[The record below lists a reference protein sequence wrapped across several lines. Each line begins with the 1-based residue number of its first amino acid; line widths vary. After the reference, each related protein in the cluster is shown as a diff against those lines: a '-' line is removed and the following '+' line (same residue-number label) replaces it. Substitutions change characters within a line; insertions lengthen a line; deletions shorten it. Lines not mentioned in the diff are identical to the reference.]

1 MVPTTELTLLI
12 VATKAPWPPVDGGRL
27 VLWHTLQGLSGLGH
41 RLLLAAPVDPAR
53 FDLGEVGRNLR
64 PFCEPHL
71 VPTAPR
77 SVVRSLLRSATRPHP
92 AGIVRHLHP
101 QVTRRVAYLLA
112 KEPVDVVVA
121 EQLQAVP
128 HVVPAVHR
136 RPVPVVLR
144 AHNVE
149 SILWRFSAARRR
161 HPLRSAFLHEARRL
175 ASWEGRSLAS
185 VALTLTVSEADV
197 GPLERLRGRGGGR
210 IAYVPAP
217 FPGALE
223 PDPSPLAGAPSVAV
237 LIAGGWLPARD
248 ATRHFMDR
256 WWPETLRRM
265 PDAHLH
271 VFGLPANGSG
281 RKGVTLHPPPRD
293 SASAFPAGA
302 VVALPFRHPTGVPVK
317 CLEAWSRG
325 LPIVASTETARALSA
340 TDGEH
345 LLTADRPEEV
355 ALALGRLMAEPG
367 LRERL
372 VASGRELLARRHDPE
387 RVAQQ
392 LTDHYRSCV
401 HALRA

>member
-1 MVPTTELTLLI
+1 MAPKTALTVLV

-41 RLLLAAPVDPAR
+41 RLILTAPVDPAR
-53 FDLGEVGRNLR
+53 FDLDEVARNLR

-71 VPTAPR
+71 VAAAPR
-77 SVVRSLLRSATRPHP
+77 SVGRSLLSAAFRAHP
-92 AGIVRHLHP
+92 AGIARHLHP
-101 QVTRRVAYLLA
+101 QVTRRVAHLLA
-112 KEPVDVVVA
+112 TEPVDVVAA
-121 EQLQAVP
+121 EQLQAIP
-128 HVVPAVHR
+128 HVVAAVRR

-149 SILWRFSAARRR
+149 SILWKFSAAHRRR
-161 HPLRSAFLHEARRL
+161 PLRPAFLHEARRL
-175 ASWEGRSLAS
+175 ASWEGRSLGS
-185 VALTLTVSEADV
+185 VALTLTVSEMDV
-197 GPLERLRGRGGGR
+197 GPLEKLRGPRGGE

-223 PDPSPLAGAPSVAV
+223 PDPEPLPGAPSVAV

-248 ATRHFMDR
+248 AAHHFMDR

-265 PDAHLH
+265 PAARLH
-271 VFGLPANGSG
+271 VFGLPNGGSG
-281 RKGVTLHPPPRD
+281 RPGVTLHPPPRD

-302 VVALPFRHPTGVPVK
+302 IVALPFRHPTGVPVK

-325 LPIVASTETARALSA
+325 LPIVASTGTARALSA

-355 ALALGRLMAEPG
+355 ALALDRLMAEPG

-372 VASGRELLARRHDPE
+372 VAGGRGLLARRHDPE
-387 RVAQQ
+387 RVARQ
-392 LTDHYRSCV
+392 LTEHYRSC
-401 HALRA
+401 AGAPRA

>member
-1 MVPTTELTLLI
+1 MLI

-27 VLWHTLQGLSGLGH
+27 VLWHTLQGLSRLGH
-41 RLLLAAPVDPAR
+41 RLILTAPVDPAR
-53 FDLGEVGRNLR
+53 FDLDEVAHNLQ

-71 VPTAPR
+71 VAAAPR
-77 SVVRSLLRSATRPHP
+77 SVAGSLLSAAFRAHP
-92 AGIVRHLHP
+92 AGIARHLHP
-101 QVTRRVAYLLA
+101 QVTRQVARLLTT
-112 KEPVDVVVA
+112 EPVDVVAA

-128 HVVPAVHR
+128 HVMAAVHG

-149 SILWRFSAARRR
+149 SILWRFSAAHRRR
-161 HPLRSAFLHEARRL
+161 PLRSAFLHEARRL
-175 ASWEGRSLAS
+175 ASWEGRSLGS
-185 VALTLTVSEADV
+185 VALTLSVSEMDV
-197 GPLERLRGRGGGR
+197 GPLEKLRGPTGGD

-223 PDPSPLAGAPSVAV
+223 PDPAPLPGAPSVAV

-248 ATRHFMDR
+248 ATHHFMDR

-265 PDAHLH
+265 PDARLH
-271 VFGLPANGSG
+271 VFGLPDGSSG
-281 RKGVTLHPPPRD
+281 RPGVTLHPPPGD
-293 SASAFPAGA
+293 SASAFPAEA
-302 VVALPFRHPTGVPVK
+302 IVALPFRHPTGVPVK

-340 TDGEH
+340 VDGEH
-345 LLTADRPEEV
+345 LLTADRPDEV

-372 VASGRELLARRHDPE
+372 VSNGRALLACRHHPD
-387 RVAQQ
+387 RIAHQ
-392 LTDHYRSCV
+392 LTEHYRSCV
-401 HALRA
+401 DAVRP